1 MRICASRACG
11 QDHGCSS
18 ETAPRATRSS
28 ALSGHTCVMGR
39 EAAVPQIGG
48 LVPPRETGGR
58 ALLPRGSRPA
68 RPARIPPA
76 PVPGSR
82 PPVGSSRL
90 SLWDE
95 TTLIPIH
102 YATSRKSFENS
113 SRSSDRNVWEAAVP
127 QIGGLVPPRET
138 GGRALLPRGSR
149 PARPARIPPAPVPGS
164 RPPVGSSRLSL
175 WDETTPL
182 PIHYATSRKSS
193 KEFRIPSADT
203 AGGTL
208 ARTRAS
214 AWSSRRGWLPWEI
227 RERMEKSRDERRSH
241 ASLPVEAHPRP
252 ATDG

>member
-1 MRICASRACG
+1 MPCFWMRICASRACG

-48 LVPPRETGGR
+48 LVSPLVRRAAGLSSPEAPGPPNRCEYPPHQR
-58 ALLPRGSRPA
+58 LDPA
-68 RPARIPPA
+68 
-76 PVPGSR
+76 

-102 YATSRKSFENS
+102 YATSRISFEKS

-127 QIGGLVPPRET
+127 QIGGLIPPRET

-149 PARPARIPPAPVPGS
+149 PARPVRIPPAPVPGS
-164 RPPVGSSRLSL
+164 RPPVGSSQLSL

-182 PIHYATSRKSS
+182 PVHYATSRKSS
-193 KEFRIPSADT
+193 KEFRIPPADA

-214 AWSSRRGWLPWEI
+214 AWSSWRGWLPWEI
-227 RERMEKSRDERRSH
+227 RERNGEV
-241 ASLPVEAHPRP
+241 A
-252 ATDG
+252 

>member
-95 TTLIPIH
+95 TT
-102 YATSRKSFENS
+102 
-113 SRSSDRNVWEAAVP
+113 
-127 QIGGLVPPRET
+127 
-138 GGRALLPRGSR
+138 
-149 PARPARIPPAPVPGS
+149 
-164 RPPVGSSRLSL
+164 
-175 WDETTPL
+175 PL

-193 KEFRIPSADT
+193 KEFRIPSVDA